1 MQVESSNPMMTCL
14 LVIMLEIKGFNTKR
28 VLVDNGSSTNIMYIM
43 AYQQLRLEPKWL
55 QPFKSLLVS
64 FNGDQI
70 YPKGIISLRVIA
82 GTHPAQITKQV
93 DFLIIDCPSFYN
105 VILGWPTL
113 NRLKAATSTYCLKVK
128 LPTPYGIREICRDQL
143 LAQGRYQAMLAFREN
158 HTWVVEEEPKEAS
171 PRAGRCEPNRR
182 RHYQGHEDWSK
193 TWLNPEGQ
201 DRGLPEAESGY
212 LRLDPWGYARY
223 KQ

>member
-14 LVIMLEIKGFNTKR
+14 LVIMLEIEGFNTKR
-28 VLVDNGSSTNIMYIM
+28 ALVDNESSTDIMYIM

-82 GTHPAQITKQV
+82 GTHPTQITKQV
-93 DFLIIDCPSFYN
+93 DFLIVDFPSFYN
-105 VILGWPTL
+105 VIPRWPTL

-128 LPTPYGIREICRDQL
+128 LPTLHGIGEICRDQL
-143 LAQGRYQAMLAFREN
+143 LAQDRYQAMLAFR
-158 HTWVVEEEPKEAS
+158 
-171 PRAGRCEPNRR
+171 
-182 RHYQGHEDWSK
+182 
-193 TWLNPEGQ
+193 
-201 DRGLPEAESGY
+201 
-212 LRLDPWGYARY
+212 
-223 KQ
+223 

>member
-1 MQVESSNPMMTCL
+1 MQVESSNPMMTFL
-14 LVIMLEIKGFNTKR
+14 LVIMLEIKGFNIKR

-93 DFLIIDCPSFYN
+93 DFLIVDCPSFYN
-105 VILGWPTL
+105 VIPGWPTL
-113 NRLKAATSTYCLKVK
+113 NRLKTATSTYCLNK
-128 LPTPYGIREICRDQL
+128 PSL
-143 LAQGRYQAMLAFREN
+143 LSPSVEGEDLFLYLA
-158 HTWVVEEEPKEAS
+158 VS
-171 PRAGRCEPNRR
+171 
-182 RHYQGHEDWSK
+182 
-193 TWLNPEGQ
+193 
-201 DRGLPEAESGY
+201 
-212 LRLDPWGYARY
+212 
-223 KQ
+223 